1 MTRVGAT
8 AAGLVAI
15 AGVAWQYLETT
26 PVRLGFEDTDDPAL
40 MVAFIRQYPGVFSQA
55 GVVLVLMA
63 IALIVAVLA
72 ITPVVGPTR
81 DALSTRTT
89 TSFGLIAAAIL
100 FFGGG
105 IRVGS
110 SGPLLHMAGL
120 SQASGEAA
128 YVAAQVASQAA
139 LITGIL
145 ALCLW
150 ILGLTVIGFR
160 NRTLPALLCI
170 LAVAPAYRVAGGLL
184 GPLGLLPQT
193 DVFWVLG
200 VLSILGTFAWLPLL
214 GVVLARRPG
223 PQRLPN
229 RLS

>member
-1 MTRVGAT
+1 MTRVGA
-8 AAGLVAI
+8 AAVALVAI
-15 AGVAWQYLETT
+15 AGIAWQYLETT

-40 MVAFIRQYPGVFSQA
+40 MVSFIRQYPAVFSQA

-72 ITPVVGPTR
+72 VTPVIAPAR
-81 DALSTRTT
+81 DSLSSRTT
-89 TSFGLIAAAIL
+89 MAFGLIAAAIL
-100 FFGGG
+100 LVGGG

-150 ILGLTVIGFR
+150 IVGLSVGGVR
-160 NRTLPALLCI
+160 NRTLPALMCA
-170 LAVAPAYRVAGGLL
+170 LAIAPAYRIAGGLL
-184 GPLGLLPQT
+184 GPLGLLPQI
-193 DVFWVLG
+193 DVFWFLG
-200 VLSILGTFAWLPLL
+200 VLSILGTFAWLLLL
-214 GVVLARRPG
+214 GIVLFRRAG
-223 PQRLPN
+223 PTN
-229 RLS
+229 G